1 MQAEVITD
9 VGLVRKNNEDAVY
22 YNMEK
27 QIFLVA
33 DGMGGCAAGE
43 VASSLAVETVL
54 HVISSSQ
61 ATNPGELLRAAFY
74 QANDR
79 IFQMAQKDPGFH
91 GMGTT
96 LTALWIVDDRAF
108 VVHVGDSRAYL
119 IRKENIT
126 GLTKD
131 HSLVG
136 ELMREGGLTEEQAMT
151 HPQKNILT
159 RALGSES
166 LVQVD
171 IKEIEIQKQDYF
183 LLCTDGMSNLVSS
196 EEMAGVIKNS
206 REIKDALEKLLALAL
221 ERGGYDNIS
230 AILVANK

>member
-1 MQAEVITD
+1 
-9 VGLVRKNNEDAVY
+9 
-22 YNMEK
+22 
-27 QIFLVA
+27 
-33 DGMGGCAAGE
+33 
-43 VASSLAVETVL
+43 
-54 HVISSSQ
+54 
-61 ATNPGELLRAAFY
+61 
-74 QANDR
+74 
-79 IFQMAQKDPGFH
+79 
-91 GMGTT
+91 
-96 LTALWIVDDRAF
+96 
-108 VVHVGDSRAYL
+108 
-119 IRKENIT
+119 
-126 GLTKD
+126 
-131 HSLVG
+131 
-136 ELMREGGLTEEQAMT
+136 MREGGLTEEQAMT